1 MKTYLKL
8 KDNGLKATHL
18 KVETYYS
25 LGGMNY
31 FTYKVE
37 ERGYYLSVMPVE
49 RENHME
55 GYVAF
60 SGIKQLLYAVKRK
73 SKKAEEEAEKLS
85 ASCLESLINHVL
97 KKNNLEL
104 EESI

>member
-25 LGGMNY
+25 LGGINY
-31 FTYKVE
+31 FTYKNE
-37 ERGYYLSVMPVE
+37 ERGYYPSVVPVE
-49 RENHME
+49 RGNGME
-55 GYVAF
+55 GFVAF

-85 ASCLESLINHVL
+85 ASCLESLINYVL
-97 KKNNLEL
+97 STNKLEL
-104 EESI
+104 ENAV

>member
-8 KDNGLKATHL
+8 KDNVQKATHL

-25 LGGMNY
+25 LGGINY
-31 FTYKVE
+31 WTYKNE
-37 ERGYYLSVMPVE
+37 ERGYYLSVVPVE
-49 RENHME
+49 RGNGME
-55 GYVAF
+55 GFVAF
-60 SGIKQLLYAVKRK
+60 SGVKQLLYAVKRK

-85 ASCLESLINHVL
+85 ASCLESLISYVL
-97 KKNNLEL
+97 STNNLEL